1 MAQAFVG
8 QLVQLIR
15 PETQLTQMGDSES
28 ATLSSKK
35 QLFAR
40 PAVLMVV
47 ANIYGK
53 FENRHKIPQ
62 LEQVLARDSFQVFAG
77 LQGECA
83 NSCVLDTQ
91 TWVSCR

>member
-28 ATLSSKK
+28 AALSSKK

-40 PAVLMVV
+40 PAVLRAV
-47 ANIYGK
+47 ATIYMTAK
-53 FENRHKIPQ
+53 NRHRIPQ
-62 LEQVLARDSFQVFAG
+62 LEQVLARDCRQAFAG
-77 LQGECA
+77 LQGVCK
-83 NSCVLDTQ
+83 
-91 TWVSCR
+91 